1 MSEQQHLQ
9 SARISLLLNCSDDD
23 VGLWEV
29 RNSARRVR
37 PNASEAELREL
48 TLSLVRPLLAEG
60 LIHAGFPALVYF
72 HPSLHEEMRR
82 KWGALDPAE
91 RFVVSRLPVP
101 ELLEQIERDWVA
113 LGRAPNLGDVIW
125 FTATPLGLRVAIALT
140 DLPNRHP

>member
-1 MSEQQHLQ
+1 MSEQQDLQ

-29 RNSARRVR
+29 NLDARRVK
-37 PNASEAELREL
+37 PDGTEAELREL
-48 TLSLVRPLLAEG
+48 ALGLVRPLLAEG
-60 LIHAGFPALVYF
+60 LIHAGFPAGVYF

-82 KWGALDPAE
+82 KWGALDPTKH
-91 RFVVSRLPVP
+91 FVVSPLPVP

-113 LGRAPNLGDVIW
+113 LGRTPNLGDVIW
-125 FTATPLGLRVAIALT
+125 FTTTPLGDRVAMALT